1 MNSEEF
7 LEILKSTGGY
17 ITNSHIIGT
26 SGKHLDSYM
35 NKDAIYPHTSKISQ
49 VCRAM
54 AAPFAKD
61 GIEAVVA
68 PALGGIV
75 LSQWVA
81 HHLSEMT
88 GKEVLAI
95 YTEKTADKDQILTRG
110 YDKLVAGKKVLVVE
124 DILTT
129 GGSVI
134 KVVNTVKKVGAEV
147 VAVSVMINRNPSVV
161 TSEVVGAPLTALA
174 SLTLP
179 AYDEGECPLC
189 KQGVEIN
196 TSVGKG
202 REYLEKKAAQA
213 KAS

>member
-7 LEILKSTGGY
+7 LEILRSTGGY
-17 ITNSHIIGT
+17 IADSHIIAT
-26 SGKHLDSYM
+26 SGKHIDSYM
-35 NKDAIYPHTSKISQ
+35 NKDAIYPHTKAISQ
-49 VCRAM
+49 VCHAM
-54 AAPFAKD
+54 AEPFAKK
-61 GIEAVVA
+61 GVEVVVA

-88 GKEVLAI
+88 GRDVLAI

-110 YDKLVAGKKVLVVE
+110 YDKLVAGKKVLIVE

-134 KVVNTVKKVGAEV
+134 KVVNSVRKVGAEV
-147 VAVSVMINRNPSVV
+147 VAVSVMINRNPAVI
-161 TSEVVGAPLTALA
+161 TSELIGAPLTALA
-174 SLTLP
+174 NVTLP
-179 AYDEGECPLC
+179 SWDEHECPMC
-189 KQGVEIN
+189 KQGMEIN
-196 TSVGKG
+196 VSVGKG
-202 REYLEKKAAQA
+202 RDYLAQKAA

>member
-7 LEILKSTGGY
+7 LDILKSTGGY

-54 AAPFAKD
+54 AEPFAKD

-95 YTEKTADKDQILTRG
+95 YTEKTAGKDQILTRG
-110 YDKLVAGKKVLVVE
+110 YDKLVAGKKILIVE

-179 AYDEGECPLC
+179 AYDEDECPMC
-189 KQGVEIN
+189 KQGMEIN

>member
-1 MNSEEF
+1 MNSDQF
-7 LEILKSTGGY
+7 LDILKSTGGY
-17 ITNSHIIGT
+17 ISGSHIIAT
-26 SGKHLDSYM
+26 SGKHIDSYM
-35 NKDAIYPHTSKISQ
+35 NKDAIYPHTKAISE

-54 AAPFAKD
+54 AEPFAKE

-110 YDKLVAGKKVLVVE
+110 YDKLVAGKRVLIVE

-134 KVVNTVKKVGAEV
+134 KVVNSVKEAGGEV
-147 VAVSVMINRNPSVV
+147 VAVSVMINRNPEGI
-161 TSEVVGAPLTALA
+161 TSELIGAPLAALA
-174 SLTLP
+174 SLMLP
-179 AYDEGECPLC
+179 AWDEEDCPMC
-189 KQGVEIN
+189 KQGMEIN
-196 TSVGKG
+196 VSVGKG
-202 REYLEKKAAQA
+202 RDYLEKKAAL
-213 KAS
+213 AS

>member
-1 MNSEEF
+1 MNSHQF
-7 LEILKSTGGY
+7 LEILKNAGGY
-17 ITNSHIIGT
+17 ISNSHIVGT
-26 SGKHLDSYM
+26 SGKHIDSYM
-35 NKDAIYPHTSKISQ
+35 NKDAIYPHTAAISQ

-54 AAPFAKD
+54 AEPYVKD

-88 GKEVLAI
+88 GKDVLAI
-95 YTEKTADKDQILTRG
+95 YTEKTPEKDQILTRG
-110 YDKLVAGKKVLVVE
+110 YDKLVAGKKVLIVE

-134 KVVNTVKKVGAEV
+134 KVVNSVKKAGGEI
-147 VAVSVMINRNPSVV
+147 VAVSVMVNRNPAVV
-161 TSEVVGAPLTALA
+161 TAELVGAPLTALA

-179 AYDEGECPLC
+179 AWDEADCPMC
-189 KQGVEIN
+189 KQGMEIN
-196 TSVGKG
+196 VTVGKG
-202 REYLEKKAAQA
+202 REYLAARKAA
-213 KAS
+213 KSS

>member
-1 MNSEEF
+1 MNSQEF
-7 LEILKSTGGY
+7 LDILKSTGGY
-17 ITNSHIIGT
+17 ITNSHIIAT
-26 SGKHLDSYM
+26 SGKHIDSYM
-35 NKDAIYPHTSKISQ
+35 NKDAIYPHTKAISA

-54 AAPFAKD
+54 AEPFAKD
-61 GIEAVVA
+61 GIEAVVG

-88 GKEVLAI
+88 GKDVLAI

-110 YDKLVAGKKVLVVE
+110 YDKLVAGKRILVVE

-134 KVVNTVKKVGAEV
+134 KVVNTVKKVGAEIV
-147 VAVSVMINRNPSVV
+147 GVSVMINRNPAVV
-161 TSEVVGAPLTALA
+161 TSELVGAPLTALA

-179 AYDEGECPLC
+179 AWDEADCPMC
-189 KQGVEIN
+189 KQGMEIN
-196 TSVGKG
+196 VSVGKG
-202 REYLEKKAAQA
+202 RDYLAQKAAQS